1 MDSTAK
7 SEWFNVD
14 NSMKSQNIGMNSN
27 IKMHMKQKEFSTT
40 NKESPRFYPTEML
53 KIDGD

>member
-27 IKMHMKQKEFSTT
+27 IKMHKKLNEFSST
-40 NKESPRFYPTEML
+40 NMESPRFYPTEMV
-53 KIDGD
+53 